1 MNELMMKA
9 YPQQTHETC
18 SFSDYEN
25 STFRFSKNADAGIL
39 RLATKPIPKYLRLT
53 KAQTI
58 KTYLCYNQ
66 GNTRQMVQSIRCL
79 DETFPK

>member
-1 MNELMMKA
+1 MRPAHLVIMRTVPSGFQNKI
-9 YPQQTHETC
+9 
-18 SFSDYEN
+18 S
-25 STFRFSKNADAGIL
+25 ADAGIL
-39 RLATKPIPKYLRLT
+39 RLATKLIPKYLRLT

-66 GNTRQMVQSIRCL
+66 GNTRQMVQSIQCL